1 MSRTYL
7 LPANRALLS
16 AISLLLPFLLVA
28 ACGAADTPAKRV
40 IQSSREQ
47 VEQALQHLQASSG
60 GKLPTLYGFVQP
72 GVHPLERYQQGYYQY
87 EILVTSVSPLATS
100 VEISAKITAWYSDDV
115 RNQSNYQLLVS
126 NGRLESD
133 LLDRLES
140 TLKTDDAAKTPPLPP
155 SDSCDNAAE
164 SLPDAPSVTRA
175 NHLYHASQTPAMSQV
190 QPSAEDSV
198 ERRIRQLTREAKA
211 LEEVRNSQTRPN
223 DLAVVR
229 ASKTPVLSRPT
240 KGAETI
246 LIADADDELQ
256 VIDMNAEWV
265 HVHLL
270 GPSRGWV
277 QRSQLDVSGVS
288 MPDVTT
294 SKPGPSNTQL
304 FHTTRK
310 ETGTF
315 PGNWKPLQGK
325 QVQIVWVEP
334 GEGSAH
340 VSETAGVS
348 YLQSLLRQQYRE
360 LSTGPNQVAGVVVV
374 LDSAE
379 GGMVATTFSSLQR
392 WNAGNLSDKSFLKE
406 CWFDPL
412 DVFHGSAVGR

>member
-7 LPANRALLS
+7 FSANRALLL
-16 AISLLLPFLLVA
+16 AISLLLPLFLVG
-28 ACGAADTPAKRV
+28 ACYAADIPAERV
-40 IQSSREQ
+40 IQSSKEQ

-72 GVHPLERYQQGYYQY
+72 GLHPLDRYQQGYYEY
-87 EILVTSVSPLATS
+87 AIVVTSVSSAVTS
-100 VEISAKITAWYSDDV
+100 VQISAKITAWYSDDV
-115 RNQSNYQLLVS
+115 PNQSNYQLLVS

-140 TLKTDDAAKTPPLPP
+140 TLAPSDRGIDAAK
-155 SDSCDNAAE
+155 

-175 NHLYHASQTPAMSQV
+175 NLDRASKIPAMSQP
-190 QPSAEDSV
+190 QPRDEDSV
-198 ERRIRQLTREAKA
+198 ERRTRQLTRELKA
-211 LEEVRNSQTRPN
+211 LEEVRKSQTKPN

-229 ASKTPVLSRPT
+229 AAKTPVLSRPA

-256 VIDMNAEWV
+256 VIGMNDEWV

-277 QRSQLDVSGVS
+277 QRSQLDLSGVS
-288 MPDVTT
+288 MPDATT
-294 SKPGPSNTQL
+294 SKPGGGNSQL
-304 FHTTRK
+304 FHTTRE
-310 ETGTF
+310 ETGMF
-315 PGNWKPLQGK
+315 PGKWKPLQGK

-334 GEGSAH
+334 GDSS
-340 VSETAGVS
+340 VPTSKTAGVR
-348 YLQSLLRQQYRE
+348 YLQSLLRQKYRE
-360 LSTGPNQVAGVVVV
+360 LSATPKQVAGVVVV

-392 WNAGNLSDKSFLKE
+392 WNAGSLSDTSFLKE

-412 DVFHGSAVGR
+412 DVFHGSTAGR